1 MALARAM
8 SVLRAIAAA
17 GTGGARAGEL
27 SAATGLHRVTVH
39 RLLADLNHEGLVEQD
54 AERAYHLGAEAWLL
68 GRAAGR
74 RFDLARLGEPAIERI
89 ERETHDTV
97 YLLRRIPGAVVCIA
111 RRDGSYPVKSLVMD
125 VGVRYPLGIGGGGLA
140 VLAFLPAADI
150 EAALKEVQKQLAAY
164 PRVTMARVRKLLR
177 RTQQEGYSYWPGLIS
192 EAHVVGVPIR
202 DGAGQPIGALSC
214 AAIRERLG
222 GTRLRRVVGLLKAE
236 AAQIGKHLGTKQGN
250 HSRKTTRP

>member
-1 MALARAM
+1 M
-8 SVLRAIAAA
+8 SVLRAIASA
-17 GTGGARAGEL
+17 GAGGARAGEL

-39 RLLADLNHEGLVEQD
+39 RLLADLNREGLVEQD
-54 AERAYHLGAEAWLL
+54 GERAYHLGAEAWLL

-74 RFDLARLGEPAIERI
+74 RFDLARIGEPAIERI

-125 VGVRYPLGIGGGGLA
+125 VGARYPLGIGGGGLA
-140 VLAFLPAADI
+140 VLAFLPAAEI
-150 EAALKEVQKQLAAY
+150 EAALRDVQKQLGAY
-164 PRVTMARVRKLLR
+164 PRVTMARVRELLR
-177 RTQQEGYSYWPGLIS
+177 RTQKAGYSYWPGLIS

-202 DGAGQPIGALSC
+202 DAEGQPIGALSC

-222 GTRLRRVVGLLKAE
+222 GARHKRVVALLRAE
-236 AAQIGKHLGTKQGN
+236 AAKIGKQFGGRRRT
-250 HSRKTTRP
+250 PA